1 MLEPGGELFFQMVV
15 PLELVKGVMDFQE
28 GLCAGFLAAFSILD
42 APLVL
47 ML

>member
-1 MLEPGGELFFQMVV
+1 MIPLALLV
-15 PLELVKGVMDFQE
+15 PLELVKAVMDFHE
-28 GLCAGFLAAFSILD
+28 GLRAGLLAAFSILD